1 MEYLEEV
8 PVSLLSGVSPKFIL
22 HNQNLLYMIMPYY
35 DYAYNCSWLLRS
47 LNRTWNKI
55 FANHKQAILLNCKR
69 QTLKIRNCNSKN
81 IHDLLSSEDRFEY
94 FNLDCSECLFI
105 IDNKKDLKE
114 FMKIIE
120 MNPTIKFTNF

>member
-1 MEYLEEV
+1 M
-8 PVSLLSGVSPKFIL
+8 
-22 HNQNLLYMIMPYY
+22 
-35 DYAYNCSWLLRS
+35 
-47 LNRTWNKI
+47 
-55 FANHKQAILLNCKR
+55 NCKR
-69 QTLKIRNCNSKN
+69 QTLKIRNCNSQN